1 MQANSLH
8 SRLRLELWAF
18 VSSALLA
25 CAFAAACE
33 HGQKQDHLPVPVR
46 VASAEPLEE
55 DGGLKYSA
63 NIDAQTQVT
72 LAFKSG
78 GYVERIVERKGADAR
93 MRVLQVGDS
102 VRQGEVLAKVRES
115 EYADRVNAA
124 NAALDQAQTGYEKA
138 KLDFERANN
147 LFKSDSLTKA
157 QYDAAKASLDQGA
170 ASVENA
176 RANLQQAKTSLS
188 DCTIISPLTG
198 WVLARNIEVGSLV
211 GTGSSAFV
219 LADTHLVKAS
229 FGLPD
234 TRVSYAQ
241 LGAPQ
246 TITTDSLP
254 GEFHGRI
261 TAVSPSADPKSRVFL
276 VEVTIPNPED
286 KLKPGMIAT
295 LSLGGGKVQ
304 RQPTT
309 AVPLSAVVRSSQR
322 PDAFAVFVVTDKGGR
337 SVAQERSVEIG
348 ETVGNMISIAK
359 GLNVGERIVVTGS
372 TLIRDGEEIKV
383 IP

>member
-1 MQANSLH
+1 
-8 SRLRLELWAF
+8 LRLELWAF

>member
-219 LADTHLVKAS
+219 L
-229 FGLPD
+229 
-234 TRVSYAQ
+234 
-241 LGAPQ
+241 
-246 TITTDSLP
+246 
-254 GEFHGRI
+254 
-261 TAVSPSADPKSRVFL
+261 
-276 VEVTIPNPED
+276 
-286 KLKPGMIAT
+286 
-295 LSLGGGKVQ
+295 
-304 RQPTT
+304 
-309 AVPLSAVVRSSQR
+309 
-322 PDAFAVFVVTDKGGR
+322 
-337 SVAQERSVEIG
+337 
-348 ETVGNMISIAK
+348 
-359 GLNVGERIVVTGS
+359 
-372 TLIRDGEEIKV
+372 
-383 IP
+383 